1 MTILLETLVDFAV
14 HVFSVPFYK
23 PILRFV
29 LGLLRGPG
37 GRRLRARGK
46 KVFHRELARVSTG
59 MSVWVW
65 AELVFA
71 DPVTFGSPILVS
83 FFLVEEIPFGWF
95 GQKISHY
102 EMW

>member
-1 MTILLETLVDFAV
+1 MKTLIVLV
-14 HVFSVPFYK
+14 PVLSVPFYQ
-23 PILRFV
+23 PIFGFV
-29 LGLLRGPG
+29 LRLLRVLG
-37 GRRLRARGK
+37 GRRLRAGGE

-59 MSVWVW
+59 VSVWVW

-71 DPVTFGSPILVS
+71 DPVTFGSPVIVI

-102 EMW
+102 

>member
-1 MTILLETLVDFAV
+1 MTIVLETLVVLAV
-14 HVFSVPFYK
+14 HVFSVPLYQ

-29 LGLLRGPG
+29 LGLLRVPG
-37 GRRLRARGK
+37 GWRLRARGE

-59 MSVWVW
+59 VSVWIW

-71 DPVTFGSPILVS
+71 DPVTFGSPIIVI

-102 EMW
+102 